1 MIQTFLSA
9 LDGLFQRFVVAPI
22 SSVIF
27 FDLAFWDNGQPGEL
41 KLPAVVVWLS
51 FAALFFTL
59 RFRFVNLRGFRHG
72 VDVVRGRYTKSSE
85 IGEISSF
92 QALSA
97 ALSATVGLGN
107 IAGVAVAVGV
117 GGPGAVFWMV
127 LAGFLGMSSKFAE
140 VTLAQRYRVRRAD
153 GHVSG
158 GGMHYLHIGLAELGW
173 PRFGK
178 ALATIFAV
186 MCIGGS
192 LGGGNMFQSNQSFAQ
207 FANVFPALGG
217 TEGAILFGGFLSFVT
232 GLVIIGGIKRIG
244 EVASRLVPVMCGIYV
259 VTGVVILALNAAA
272 VPAAFATILT
282 QAFSPDAAW
291 GGVVGVMI
299 MGFRRA
305 AFSNEA
311 GCGSAPIAHSAAITN
326 EPVRQGMVALLE
338 PFIDTVIVC
347 HMTGLVL
354 VVTGAY
360 AHPEAGTGIA
370 ATSWAFESVFPAF
383 KYVLALTA
391 FLFAFS
397 TMISWSYYGE
407 QCWAHLFGVGSLLTY
422 KFVFLAFTWAG
433 AVFAAQAVLDFG
445 DLMIL
450 GMAFPNLIGVVLLS
464 GKVKTMLDDYLAR
477 LRAGAFEPP
486 SAAASVA
493 LELNPA
499 VQHHGEH

>member
-1 MIQTFLSA
+1 MIQSFLTA

-27 FDLAFWDNGQPGEL
+27 FDLAFWDDGQPGEM
-41 KLPAVVVWLS
+41 KLPIVVVWLS

-72 VDVVRGRYTKSSE
+72 IDVVRGRYTRGNE
-85 IGEISSF
+85 IGEISPF

-107 IAGVAVAVGV
+107 IAGVAIAVGL

-140 VTLAQRYRVRRAD
+140 VTLAQRYRVRRSD

-158 GGMHYLHIGLAELGW
+158 GGMHYLHIGLAELGF

-178 ALATIFAV
+178 VLATIFAV

-192 LGGGNMFQSNQSFAQ
+192 LGGGNMFQANQSFAQ
-207 FANVFPALGG
+207 FANVFPGFGG
-217 TEGAILFGGFLSFVT
+217 TEGAVLFGGFLSFIV
-232 GLVIIGGIKRIG
+232 GLVIVGGIKRIG
-244 EVASRLVPVMCGIYV
+244 EVASLLVPVMCGVYL
-259 VTGVVILALNAAA
+259 VTGMMILALHATEL
-272 VPAAFATILT
+272 PAAFGTILT
-282 QAFSPDAAW
+282 QAFTPDAAW
-291 GGVVGVMI
+291 GGVAGVII

-347 HMTGLVL
+347 HMTGLVM

-360 AHPEAGTGIA
+360 ANPEAGSGIA
-370 ATSWAFESVFPAF
+370 ATSWAFESVFPFF
-383 KYVLALTA
+383 KYILALTA

-407 QCWAHLFGVGSLLTY
+407 QCCAHLFGVRSLLTY
-422 KFVFLAFTWAG
+422 KLVFLAFTWAG

-450 GMAFPNLIGVVLLS
+450 GMAFPNLVGVVLMS
-464 GKVKTMLDDYLAR
+464 GKVKSLMDDYFAR
-477 LRAGAFEPP
+477 LRAGAFEP
-486 SAAASVA
+486 SGAADEAIAEPVRA
-493 LELNPA
+493 KPLA
-499 VQHHGEH
+499 

>member
-1 MIQTFLSA
+1 
-9 LDGLFQRFVVAPI
+9 
-22 SSVIF
+22 
-27 FDLAFWDNGQPGEL
+27 
-41 KLPAVVVWLS
+41 
-51 FAALFFTL
+51 
-59 RFRFVNLRGFRHG
+59 
-72 VDVVRGRYTKSSE
+72 
-85 IGEISSF
+85 
-92 QALSA
+92 
-97 ALSATVGLGN
+97 
-107 IAGVAVAVGV
+107 
-117 GGPGAVFWMV
+117 MV
-127 LAGFLGMSSKFAE
+127 LAGFLGLSSKFAE
-140 VTLAQRYRVRRAD
+140 VTLAQRYRVRRSD

-178 ALATIFAV
+178 VLATIFAV

-192 LGGGNMFQSNQSFAQ
+192 LGGGNMFQANQSFAQ
-207 FANVFPALGG
+207 FANVFPAFAS
-217 TEGAILFGGFLSFVT
+217 TEGAVLFGGFLSFVV

-244 EVASRLVPVMCGIYV
+244 EVASLLVPVMCVVYL
-259 VTGVVILALNAAA
+259 VTGMVILALHASEL
-272 VPAAFATILT
+272 PAAFATIVG
-282 QAFSPDAAW
+282 QAFVPDAAW
-291 GGVVGVMI
+291 GGAVGVMI

-326 EPVRQGMVALLE
+326 EPVRQGTVALLE

-360 AHPEAGTGIA
+360 AHPDAAGGIA
-370 ATSWAFESVFPAF
+370 TTSWAFESVFPFF

-407 QCWAHLFGVGSLLTY
+407 QCCAHLFGVRSLLPY

-433 AVFAAQAVLDFG
+433 SVFAAQAVLDFG

-450 GMAFPNLIGVVLLS
+450 GMAFPNLVGVLLMS
-464 GKVKTMLDDYLAR
+464 GKVKALMDDYFAR
-477 LRAGAFEPP
+477 LRAGAFGPAP
-486 SAAASVA
+486 AASGA
-493 LELNPA
+493 IADPA
-499 VQHHGEH
+499 IEPSS

>member
-1 MIQTFLSA
+1 MIETFLA
-9 LDGLFQRFVVAPI
+9 FLDAVFQRFLVAPI

-27 FDLAFWDNGQPGEL
+27 FDLAFWDDGQPGET
-41 KLPAVVVWLS
+41 KLPIVVVWLS
-51 FAALFFTL
+51 LAALFFTL
-59 RFRFVNLRGFRHG
+59 RFRLVNLRGFRHG
-72 VDVVRGRYTKSSE
+72 IDVLRGRYKKAGDL
-85 IGEISSF
+85 GEISPF

-153 GHVSG
+153 GHISG

-192 LGGGNMFQSNQSFAQ
+192 LGGGNMFQANQSFAQ
-207 FANVFPALGG
+207 LANVFPGAGG
-217 TEGAILFGGFLSFVT
+217 SEGAILFGGLLSFVT

-244 EVASRLVPVMCGIYV
+244 EVASLLVPIMCAIYL
-259 VTGVVILALNAAA
+259 VTGMGILALHWAEL
-272 VPAAFATILT
+272 PAAFATIVG
-282 QAFSPDAAW
+282 QAFVPDAAF
-291 GGVVGVMI
+291 GGALGVMI

-305 AFSNEA
+305 SFSNEA
-311 GCGSAPIAHSAAITN
+311 GCGSAPIAHSAATTN
-326 EPVRQGMVALLE
+326 EPVRQGTVALLE

-354 VVTGAY
+354 IVTGAW
-360 AHPEAGTGIA
+360 AHPEAGSGIA
-370 ATSWAFESVFPAF
+370 LTSFAFESVLPWF

-391 FLFAFS
+391 LLFAFS

-407 QCWAHLFGVGSLLTY
+407 QCWVHLFGVRSLLTY

-433 AVFAAQAVLDFG
+433 AIFTAQAVLDFG

-450 GMAFPNLIGVVLLS
+450 GMAFPNLIGVVLMS
-464 GKVKTMLDDYLAR
+464 GKVKTLMDDYFAR
-477 LRAGAFEPP
+477 LRAGAFEARA
-486 SAAASVA
+486 SGAVAVAAAETS
-493 LELNPA
+493 PRPS
-499 VQHHGEH
+499 

>member
-1 MIQTFLSA
+1 MIQSLLSA
-9 LDGLFQRFVVAPI
+9 LDGLFQRFLVAPI

-27 FDLAFWDNGQPGEL
+27 FDLAFWDDGQPGET
-41 KLPAVVVWLS
+41 KLPIVVVWLS

-72 VDVVRGRYTKSSE
+72 IEVLRGRYARAGE
-85 IGEISSF
+85 VGEISPF

-107 IAGVAVAVGV
+107 IAGVAVAVSV

-140 VTLAQRYRVRRAD
+140 VTLAQRYRVRRSD

-158 GGMHYLHIGLAELGW
+158 GGMHYLHIGLAELGF

-178 ALATIFAV
+178 VLAMVFAV

-192 LGGGNMFQSNQSFAQ
+192 LGGGNMFQANQSFAQ
-207 FANVFPALGG
+207 FANVFPAFRG
-217 TEGAILFGGFLSFVT
+217 TEGAVLFGGFLAFIT

-244 EVASRLVPVMCGIYV
+244 QVASRLVPVMCLVYLG
-259 VTGVVILALNAAA
+259 TGLVILGLHASEL
-272 VPAAFATILT
+272 PAAFGTIIG
-282 QAFSPDAAW
+282 QAFAPDAAW
-291 GGVVGVMI
+291 GGALGVMVQ
-299 MGFRRA
+299 GFRRA

-311 GCGSAPIAHSAAITN
+311 GCGSAPIAHSAATTN

-347 HMTGLVL
+347 HVTGLVL

-360 AHPEAGTGIA
+360 THPDAAGGIA
-370 ATSWAFESVFPAF
+370 TTSWAFESVFPIF
-383 KYVLALTA
+383 KYVLALAA

-422 KFVFLAFTWAG
+422 KLVFLAFTWAG

-450 GMAFPNLIGVVLLS
+450 GMAFPNLIGVVLMS
-464 GKVKTMLDDYLAR
+464 GKVKTLMDDYFAR
-477 LRAGAFEPP
+477 LRAGAFEAGG
-486 SAAASVA
+486 SEESLAEAA
-493 LELNPA
+493 PA
-499 VQHHGEH
+499 KPLA

>member
-1 MIQTFLSA
+1 
-9 LDGLFQRFVVAPI
+9 
-22 SSVIF
+22 
-27 FDLAFWDNGQPGEL
+27 
-41 KLPAVVVWLS
+41 
-51 FAALFFTL
+51 
-59 RFRFVNLRGFRHG
+59 
-72 VDVVRGRYTKSSE
+72 
-85 IGEISSF
+85 
-92 QALSA
+92 
-97 ALSATVGLGN
+97 VGLGN
-107 IAGVAVAVGV
+107 IAGVAVAVGI

-127 LAGFLGMSSKFAE
+127 VAGFLGVSAKVAE
-140 VTLAQRYRVRRAD
+140 VTLAQRYRVRRSD

-158 GGMHYLHIGLAELGW
+158 GGMHYLHIGLAELGF

-178 ALATIFAV
+178 TLATIFAV

-192 LGGGNMFQSNQSFAQ
+192 FGGGNMFQSNQSFAQ
-207 FANVFPALGG
+207 FANVLPAAAG
-217 TEGAILFGGFLSFVT
+217 TTGAILFGAFMCLIT

-244 EVASRLVPVMCGIYV
+244 EVASRLVPVMCGIYL
-259 VTGVVILALNAAA
+259 VTGIIILALNASAL
-272 VPAAFATILT
+272 PAAFATILT

-291 GGVVGVMI
+291 GGVAGVMV

-326 EPVRQGMVALLE
+326 EPVRQGTVALLE

-370 ATSWAFESVFPAF
+370 ATSWAFETVFPFF
-383 KYVLALTA
+383 KYILALTA

-407 QCWAHLFGVGSLLTY
+407 QCWAHLFGVRSVLAYKLL
-422 KFVFLAFTWAG
+422 FLAFTWGG

-450 GMAFPNLIGVVLLS
+450 GMAFPNLVGVVLMS
-464 GKVKTMLDDYLAR
+464 GKVKALMDDYFTR
-477 LRAGAFEPP
+477 LRAGAFERADGARGPL
-486 SAAASVA
+486 SRRAAA
-493 LELNPA
+493 EP
-499 VQHHGEH
+499 

>member
-27 FDLAFWDNGQPGEL
+27 FDLAFWDNGALGEM
-41 KLPAVVVWLS
+41 KLPIVVVWLS
-51 FAALFFTL
+51 LAALFFTL

-72 VDVVRGRYTKSSE
+72 IDVVRGRYTHAGE
-85 IGEISSF
+85 TGEISHF

-107 IAGVAVAVGV
+107 IAGVAIAVGV

-140 VTLAQRYRVRRAD
+140 VTLAQRYRVRRSD

-158 GGMHYLHIGLAELGW
+158 GGMHYLHMGLAELGF

-178 ALATIFAV
+178 LLATIFAV

-207 FANVFPALGG
+207 FANVFPAFAG
-217 TEGAILFGGFLSFVT
+217 TEGAILFGGFLSFIT

-244 EVASRLVPVMCGIYV
+244 EVASLLVPVMCGLYL
-259 VTGVVILALNAAA
+259 VTGIVILAVNAAA
-272 VPAAFATILT
+272 LPAAFATIFT

-347 HMTGLVL
+347 HMTGLVM

-360 AHPEAGTGIA
+360 ANPEAGTGIA
-370 ATSWAFESVFPAF
+370 ATSWAFESVFPFF
-383 KYVLALTA
+383 KYILALTA

-407 QCWAHLFGVGSLLTY
+407 QCWAHLFGVRSLLTY
-422 KFVFLAFTWAG
+422 KFTFLAFTWAG

-477 LRAGAFEPP
+477 LRAGAFEIAGAPGP
-486 SAAASVA
+486 VA
-493 LELNPA
+493 LEPA
-499 VQHHGEH
+499 AQHVEP

>member
-1 MIQTFLSA
+1 VIHA
-9 LDGLFQRFVVAPI
+9 LLTALEGFFERFVVAPI

-27 FDLAFWDNGQPGEL
+27 FDLAFWDNGQPHEL
-41 KLPAVVVWLS
+41 QLPIVVVWLS

-59 RFRFVNLRGFRHG
+59 RFRFVNLRAFRHG
-72 VDVVRGRYTKSSE
+72 IDVLRGRYAE
-85 IGEISSF
+85 RADVGEISPF

-97 ALSATVGLGN
+97 AISATVGLGN

-140 VTLAQRYRVRRAD
+140 VTLAQRYRVRRSD
-153 GHVSG
+153 GHLSG
-158 GGMHYLHIGLAELGW
+158 GGMHYLHMGLAAHGW
-173 PRFGK
+173 PRLGK
-178 ALATIFAV
+178 VLATAFAV

-192 LGGGNMFQSNQSFAQ
+192 LGGGNMFQANQSFAQ
-207 FANVFPALGG
+207 FANVFPAFGG
-217 TEGAILFGGFLSFVT
+217 TLGSVAFGGGLAFLT

-244 EVASRLVPVMCGIYV
+244 EVASRLVPAMCAIYL
-259 VTGVVILALNAAA
+259 VTGFVILALHASEL
-272 VPAAFATILT
+272 PAAFATIFT

-291 GGVVGVMI
+291 GGAIGVMI

-311 GCGSAPIAHSAAITN
+311 GCGSAPIAHSAAATS
-326 EPVRQGMVALLE
+326 EPVRQGTVALLE

-347 HMTGLVL
+347 HMTGLVM

-360 AHPEAGTGIA
+360 ANPEAGSGIA
-370 ATSWAFESVFPAF
+370 ATSWAFESVFPFF

-407 QCWAHLFGVGSLLTY
+407 QCTVHLFGVRALLPY
-422 KFVFLAFTWAG
+422 KLVFLAFTWAG
-433 AVFAAQAVLDFG
+433 AVFAAQSVLDFG

-450 GMAFPNLIGVVLLS
+450 GMAFPNLIGVLLLS
-464 GKVKTMLDDYLAR
+464 GQVKAMMDDYFAR
-477 LRAGAFEPP
+477 LRAGAFEP
-486 SAAASVA
+486 S
-493 LELNPA
+493 PA
-499 VQHHGEH
+499 PLGAERTA